1 MAAAQPV
8 VYKAMATTGSSRATE
23 AGRVS
28 ALKHVDI
35 FCGNKRM
42 GLDAAGKASHKR
54 LTEDEICNPEFFKE
68 FATYLAEHAIKSNGD
83 LIMSGT
89 ATQYISALKEYA
101 QGKYSSNP
109 TWIDKSL
116 DTWYPFLR
124 LAIET
129 NIYRRQIVNG
139 DPITESSQAVGRN
152 LLISINESLMLTGNA
167 EAMKRRLA
175 VVMTFLAVGRSGE
188 SALST
193 WTSAIWDRQL
203 GNLMINWNE
212 KKTGESRI
220 EITS

>member
-42 GLDAAGKASHKR
+42 GLD
-54 LTEDEICNPEFFKE
+54 
-68 FATYLAEHAIKSNGD
+68 
-83 LIMSGT
+83 
-89 ATQYISALKEYA
+89 
-101 QGKYSSNP
+101 SSNP

-139 DPITESSQAVGRN
+139 DPIAESSQAIGRN

-220 EITS
+220 EITY

>member
-83 LIMSGT
+83 LIMGGT

-139 DPITESSQAVGRN
+139 DPIAESSQAIGRN
-152 LLISINESLMLTGNA
+152 LLISINDILVLMFDLLVTSYILSGSCISTTCLSVYPTGFN
-167 EAMKRRLA
+167 
-175 VVMTFLAVGRSGE
+175 TSCIIGCFLIPIISVYRPASFH
-188 SALST
+188 
-193 WTSAIWDRQL
+193 
-203 GNLMINWNE
+203 NW
-212 KKTGESRI
+212 
-220 EITS
+220 